1 MSADDAACQVL
12 QMTEPLHRARAVRAL
27 IEGQIIVAAFNGIF
41 VLVGNADDPTVPEKI
56 ATAKGRPQAKGV
68 ALVCPPEFLEEHVAL
83 NDPCLQSM
91 YPLDRIRALY
101 GAVHALGLILPAA
114 IPGAPRHV
122 VQAGTILNVWTEERP
137 ESPLRDLILQLRQ
150 QGHHALVGT
159 SANLAGRPTIT
170 DAAEV
175 QAVFAGRVPL
185 MLLDRV
191 DRVPARRRHSASIID
206 LTGQAPRLV
215 REGSVTADE
224 LRQELR
230 SHQLGELVVDPNVRR
245 V

>member
-1 MSADDAACQVL
+1 
-12 QMTEPLHRARAVRAL
+12 
-27 IEGQIIVAAFNGIF
+27 
-41 VLVGNADDPTVPEKI
+41 
-56 ATAKGRPQAKGV
+56 
-68 ALVCPPEFLEEHVAL
+68 
-83 NDPCLQSM
+83 
-91 YPLDRIRALY
+91 
-101 GAVHALGLILPAA
+101 
-114 IPGAPRHV
+114 
-122 VQAGTILNVWTEERP
+122 
-137 ESPLRDLILQLRQ
+137 
-150 QGHHALVGT
+150 
-159 SANLAGRPTIT
+159 
-170 DAAEV
+170 
-175 QAVFAGRVPL
+175 